1 MALHKPTNSY
11 SNQHININIHGTYVT
26 TPGTLPS
33 EMCQWQC
40 HCLLGSKIDKHIP
53 DDMAHHKPTNS
64 YSNQHINI
72 NIHGTYATTPGTLP
86 SEMCQWQCHCLWE
99 SKIDKHIPD
108 DMAHHKPTNSYS
120 NGHINTNIHGTYMLQ
135 PLALC
140 LQKCVS
146 GSVIATLPKSTR
158 LQTT

>member
-1 MALHKPTNSY
+1 MVHMLQPLAL
-11 SNQHININIHGTYVT
+11 
-26 TPGTLPS
+26 
-33 EMCQWQC
+33 
-40 HCLLGSKIDKHIP
+40 CLQKCVSGSVI
-53 DDMAHHKPTNS
+53 AS
-64 YSNQHINI
+64 
-72 NIHGTYATTPGTLP
+72 
-86 SEMCQWQCHCLWE
+86 WE